1 MEQHTQPG
9 SIPLMPGAL
18 AAVLFLGVVGS
29 VATMTQAPYIM
40 FPELA
45 ALSYGV
51 FLRPTGEWARSPLLL
66 AVTPIAAAVL
76 GLFVTRTMPYGLLS
90 VALVI
95 ACSMLIIHLLHSSVA
110 PSISAGL
117 LPLVLHID
125 SWWYPVSIAFG
136 TIFLALLSI
145 GYRRARPWLGESA
158 SAAPVETPTIQTA
171 PSNFSWL
178 PAFALFI
185 AAAYVLGNLSAN
197 RLVLFPPLAVI
208 AFQMFAHAKV
218 CPWALRPA
226 IMPIACTLTATIG
239 AVFVHVLGVG
249 GASVVLSALI
259 SIAVIRLLRLH
270 MPPAL
275 AVALLP
281 QVMHES
287 SLDFV
292 VGVAGGTLTLSLVF
306 VVWKHWKLAFNHE
319 I

>member
-1 MEQHTQPG
+1 
-9 SIPLMPGAL
+9 MPGAL
-18 AAVLFLGVVGS
+18 VAVLFLGAVAAM
-29 VATMTQAPYIM
+29 ATMTGEPAIM

-51 FLRPTGEWARSPLLL
+51 FLRPSGDWARSPLLL
-66 AVTPIAAAVL
+66 AITPIATAVL
-76 GLFVTRTMPYGLLS
+76 GLVVTRTMPYGLVS
-90 VALVI
+90 VSLVI
-95 ACSMLIIHLLHSSVA
+95 ACSMLIIRLLRSSVA

-145 GYRRARPWLGESA
+145 AYRRALPWFGDSTRA
-158 SAAPVETPTIQTA
+158 KPVATPTIQTA
-171 PSNFSWL
+171 PRNFSWL
-178 PAFALFI
+178 PGFVAFI
-185 AAAYVLGNLSAN
+185 AAAYFLGDLSDN
-197 RLVLFPPLAVI
+197 RMVLFPPLAVI
-208 AFQMFAHAKV
+208 AFQMFSHPEV

-226 IMPIACTLTATIG
+226 IMPPACILTATIG
-239 AVFVHVLGVG
+239 ALFVHVLGVG
-249 GASVVLSALI
+249 AASVAFSVI
-259 SIAVIRLLRLH
+259 VSIAVIRLLRLH

-292 VGVAGGTLTLSLVF
+292 VGVGGGTLALSLIF
-306 VVWKHWKLAFNHE
+306 MAWKRWKLAVN
-319 I
+319 